1 MFVIC
6 QNDYPIGIAQTEEI
20 VNKQVKE
27 LQRKFDLLDKKLNK
41 NVFGRLCYFH
51 YYECNEIDINQV
63 LFKLFNGWDKEY
75 IINLLKE

>member
-41 NVFGRLCYFH
+41 NV
-51 YYECNEIDINQV
+51 
-63 LFKLFNGWDKEY
+63 
-75 IINLLKE
+75 